1 MYSRDPDF
9 EGYLCLYDAE
19 IIEEELQFEEML
31 MREENPNQV
40 AQEEAEKKRQAA
52 IEFMKYAEE
61 KFKAEKKEKGV
72 ISMIKEKKNILKD
85 SLQMIVGHNSK
96 KLDTNANEP
105 TEGNLPYKL
114 TNHQGSPSLGPGALK
129 KLGEDQIR
137 EKRPSRLFVHA
148 QEESMIPITKFKPRK
163 RRRHSEHYA
172 DDLEATEAKVNFFRR
187 EIFDQKFR
195 NLSLKLKKQLKG
207 YYDELIT
214 KRAKYRDRAQKK
226 LDQAKNL
233 NKGKNKPRGFG
244 PWDILWEYKA
254 EGIKRESPYAEF
266 PSYRLRQV
274 IVKGGDDL
282 RQEIIAMKLIRKLLG
297 IFRKEGTS
305 LFLRAYEIVVIS
317 ASSGMIGKPAS
328 KTRVHSGLHLDRC
341 SEEEV
346 SRTDTDT
353 NLQKSLWVQV

>member
-1 MYSRDPDF
+1 MQTYRPVYNRDPDF

-31 MREENPNQV
+31 MREENPNLV

-72 ISMIKEKKNILKD
+72 INMIKEKKNILKD
-85 SLQMIVGHNSK
+85 SLQMIVGSNTR
-96 KLDTNANEP
+96 KLDTVANEP

-114 TNHQGSPSLGPGALK
+114 TVNAQASPPIGPTPLRKA
-129 KLGEDQIR
+129 GEEQMRD
-137 EKRPSRLFVHA
+137 KRPSRVFVHA
-148 QEESMIPITKFKPRK
+148 QEEAVTLVSRPRPK
-163 RRRHSEHYA
+163 KKRRHSLHFS
-172 DDLEATEAKVNFFRR
+172 DDLQATEAKVGFFRR

-195 NLSLKLKKQLKG
+195 NLSLRLKKLLKG
-207 YYDELIT
+207 YYDELIN
-214 KRAKYRDRAQKK
+214 KRAKYRERAQRK

-254 EGIKRESPYAEF
+254 ETIKRESPYAEF

-317 ASSGMIGKPAS
+317 ASSGMIGKHLLIS
-328 KTRVHSGLHLDRC
+328 RVYPRFHLD
-341 SEEEV
+341 
-346 SRTDTDT
+346 
-353 NLQKSLWVQV
+353 